1 MFSTKHVCRHLRGF
15 QGGNAAQCA
24 ERSYMRHVWSTMQHN
39 SSDTSV
45 PLGKLITSIRFVR
58 VTPVLS
64 LQLYKASV
72 CLEFKHTGE
81 ATPQEKGSL
90 YWENT
95 AAHKTNTSG
104 ANSLKKRLVLSVSF
118 IDHTSVEY
126 SCFLLSSCSLL
137 SSCLFLFCVFNI
149 EPAANI
155 SRHDFQEPA
164 DPQTHT
170 VTGLMSRGWA
180 CCLDTWLR
188 LSFHSLFFVPLSR
201 L

>member
-1 MFSTKHVCRHLRGF
+1 MHEHTQICRGLRLADSKHCIYLETFLITQTQYITLKSAFFVVVFLVEDSSHTGSLLYFRCCCLAPTFSTKRVCRHLRGF

-24 ERSYMRHVWSTMQHN
+24 ERSNMRRVWSTMQHN
-39 SSDTSV
+39 SLDTSV
-45 PLGKLITSIRFVR
+45 PPGKLITSIRFVR

-104 ANSLKKRLVLSVSF
+104 ANSLKKRLV
-118 IDHTSVEY
+118 
-126 SCFLLSSCSLL
+126 
-137 SSCLFLFCVFNI
+137 
-149 EPAANI
+149 
-155 SRHDFQEPA
+155 
-164 DPQTHT
+164 
-170 VTGLMSRGWA
+170 
-180 CCLDTWLR
+180 
-188 LSFHSLFFVPLSR
+188 
-201 L
+201 

>member
-1 MFSTKHVCRHLRGF
+1 MCSTKHVCRLLRGF

-24 ERSYMRHVWSTMQHN
+24 ERSNTRRVWSTMQHN

-45 PLGKLITSIRFVR
+45 PPGKLISSIRFVR

-64 LQLYKASV
+64 LRLYKASV
-72 CLEFKHTGE
+72 CLEFKRTGE
-81 ATPQEKGSL
+81 ATPQERGSL
-90 YWENT
+90 YWGNT

-126 SCFLLSSCSLL
+126 SCFLLSFCSLI

-149 EPAANI
+149 NPAANI

-164 DPQTHT
+164 DPKHT
-170 VTGLMSRGWA
+170 LLLG
-180 CCLDTWLR
+180 
-188 LSFHSLFFVPLSR
+188 
-201 L
+201 